1 MIFNIKSLLWR
12 RKQNDSQSSQK
23 CFWNA
28 VRSKST
34 NWEWT
39 CKISFSFFFHG
50 QKYRARGNSF
60 KVPISSKVGSFY
72 LFSRRISMIT
82 SQILSFYTFLLK
94 RVWNSDDCD
103 CIMEFVETQDMF
115 HTRYIQTQRY
125 MLYLLTALLVCSLAV
140 THMTYFL

>member
-94 RVWNSDDCD
+94 RVWNSYDCD
-103 CIMEFVETQDMF
+103 CIMVFVESQISFILDTFRHRDVSCICLLS
-115 HTRYIQTQRY
+115 YI
-125 MLYLLTALLVCSLAV
+125 VCSLAV